1 MLMEQVI
8 KKAEF
13 ICADPAWDRVCPV
26 FKKDFA
32 VRGNVLGAELQIS
45 ALGVYEA
52 KINGERVGDRYMT
65 PGWTAYEAR
74 LQYQTYDVTGML
86 ADTDNTLEIGAGH
99 GWFASRIGTPTTETG
114 IYGTYPAV
122 IAALVIK
129 YEDGSTDTLYTDDT
143 WKAASSEVLVSQ
155 IYDGETV
162 DARIVPDYRENAR
175 IFNADK
181 ALLIPDEGEK
191 IAETERIAPKSIIIT
206 PAGETVID
214 FGQNLTGCLE
224 FTVTGK
230 AGHTVRVGHAE
241 ILDKDGNFYT
251 ENYRSAKALITYTL
265 KDGTQTYKA
274 RYTFYGFRYVKL
286 FDWCEEVKP
295 ENFTAIVM
303 HSDMKRTGWFECG
316 VGKVNKLFENVIW
329 GQRGNFLDV
338 PTDCPQRDE
347 RLGWTGDAEVF
358 CRTANLNYD
367 TEKFFAKWLR
377 DMKAT
382 QSPQGIIPYVVPF
395 VFGRRPDGSYDCS
408 AAWGDAA
415 TVCPWEVY
423 VAFGS
428 KELLAEMY
436 PMMEKWVEY
445 IHACPGEEYLWQNG
459 RHFGDWLG
467 LDAPEGSYKGSTS
480 EELIASAY
488 FYLSTCLLVK
498 AGKVLGYDMSR
509 YEAMAGKIKAAYQK
523 AYFNGDKLIS
533 DTQTAYVITLHFG
546 LAGEKKEAYGKRLVE
561 LIEAF
566 GDRLQ
571 TGFVGT
577 PYLLDTLTEIG
588 RVDKAYTLLLQEK
601 FPSWLFSV
609 NMGATT
615 IWEHWDGLKE
625 DGSVWSKDMNSFN
638 HYAYGS
644 VASWLYGTAAGIKPD
659 ETSPAYKHFFI
670 EPVTDKRLGYA
681 KARLDSRS
689 GTIVSEWKYE
699 GDSVR
704 YSFVIPQGTTATV
717 TLNGREKLYTAG
729 KYTVWG

>member
-1 MLMEQVI
+1 MEQLI
-8 KKAEF
+8 NKAEF

-26 FKKDFA
+26 FKKEFIA
-32 VRGNVLGAELQIS
+32 KGNIVSAELQIS

-52 KINGERVGDRYMT
+52 KINSERVGDRYMT
-65 PGWTAYEAR
+65 PGWTAYESR

-86 ADTDNTLEIGAGH
+86 HSESNTIEIGAGH
-99 GWFASRIGTPTTETG
+99 GWFASRIGTPKTETG

-129 YEDGSTDTLYTDDT
+129 YEDGSTDTVYTDAT
-143 WKAASSEVLVSQ
+143 WRAASSEVLVSQ

-162 DARIVPDYRENAR
+162 DARIIPKFDQNAR
-175 IFNADK
+175 VFGADK
-181 ALLIPDEGEK
+181 SILIPDEGEEIK
-191 IAETERIAPKSIIIT
+191 ETERISPKSIIRT

-224 FTVTGK
+224 FTVTGS
-230 AGHTVRVGHAE
+230 AGQTVCVGHAE

-265 KDGTQTYKA
+265 KDGKQTYKA
-274 RYTFYGFRYVKL
+274 RYTFYGFRYVRL
-286 FDWCEEVKP
+286 ADWPEEIKP

-303 HSDMKRTGWFECG
+303 HSDMKRTGWFKCG
-316 VGKVNKLFENVIW
+316 SDKVNKLFENVIW

-367 TEKFFAKWLR
+367 TEKFFTKWLR

-395 VFGRRPDGSYDCS
+395 VFGRRADGSYDCS

-423 VAFGS
+423 TAFGN

-445 IHACPGEEYLWQNG
+445 IHNCPGEEYLWQNG

-488 FYLSTCLLVK
+488 FYLSTYLLAK
-498 AGKVLGYDMSR
+498 AGRVLGYDMTR
-509 YEAMAGKIKAAYQK
+509 YQEMAEKIKSAYQRT
-523 AYFNGDKLIS
+523 YFDGDKLIS

-546 LAGEKKEAYGKRLVE
+546 LAGEKKEAFGKRLIE

-588 RVDKAYTLLLQEK
+588 RADKAYTLLLQEK

-644 VASWLYGTAAGIKPD
+644 VAAWLYGTAAGIRPD
-659 ETSPAYKHFFI
+659 ENAPAYKHFFI
-670 EPVTDKRLGYA
+670 TPVTDKRLGYA

-689 GTIVSEWKYE
+689 GTIISEWKFE
-699 GDSVR
+699 EDGHVR
-704 YSFVIPQGTTATV
+704 YSFTIPSGTTATV
-717 TLNGREKLYTAG
+717 ILNGMEKEYSAG